1 MLPVMKLATLG
12 LLTLLA
18 ALPRTP
24 GAAAAADAYEEL
36 PPGRYSVTIM
46 GMTTTVCAR
55 AIAAEWKK
63 LPAVENA
70 AVDFDK
76 ESAVV
81 TIRLD
86 KTLRVAALRKALRR
100 AEKLANLGARYE
112 MRDIKYLP

>member
-1 MLPVMKLATLG
+1 MLPVMKLA

-18 ALPRTP
+18 LFAS
-24 GAAAAADAYEEL
+24 AAADPYSEL
-36 PPGRYSVTIM
+36 PPGRYSVTVA
-46 GMTTTVCAR
+46 GMMSTVCAR
-55 AIAAEWKK
+55 AVEAAWKK
-63 LPAVENA
+63 IPEVENA

-76 ESAVV
+76 ETAVV

-86 KTLRVAALRKALRR
+86 KTLPVAVLRKALRR